1 MTAPYQSKLIPYEEF
16 IRESRAKRWTYPQIA
31 AALLAQHGLKAA
43 PSTIFHFVKVRAR
56 KRRLVELPAKPSPHQ
71 SETNQPLTP
80 ADGFF
85 ESGLANKTNEIRK
98 PKWNL
103 SSSD

>member
-1 MTAPYQSKLIPYEEF
+1 MTAPYQSKLIPHEDF
-16 IRESRAKRWTYPQIA
+16 IREGRAKRWSYPQIA

-56 KRRLVELPAKPSPHQ
+56 KRRVVELPAKPSSPK
-71 SETNQPLTP
+71 SETNQPSNP

-85 ESGLANKTNEIRK
+85 EPKPANSTNEIRK
-98 PKWNL
+98 PKWNI
-103 SSSD
+103 SPSD